1 MSICQFMQSCAVYIC
16 KYKKDQENKN
26 RDLFIIIKCHFST
39 MIALNFTKE
48 KEFIFSLIVRITRRC
63 MKCVN
68 KQTVRVKFVRWFGS
82 TLIFVMMLV
91 VWHYTLGVSG
101 SLSVPS

>member
-1 MSICQFMQSCAVYIC
+1 MQSCAVYIC